1 MDWVLGIDVGTNSI
15 GWAAF
20 EAGEQTK
27 PIRLLSGGVRLFD
40 WGRESQNAVSLMK
53 SRGEKRRG
61 RRRLRA
67 ARWRR
72 DRLCQVLTRLGAAPS
87 DPGPPEVW
95 RLRARAASEPLSGSD
110 VGRVLLHMARHR
122 GFRGSILRPIE
133 PASDEANEQNRWN
146 DAERDLRFAM
156 AQGGHLT
163 VGELLAKRAL
173 EDKAVRA
180 RRGEGAAPTR
190 ALIAEEFDRI
200 RSVQQAAL
208 EWTEEDWATIRDLIL
223 EQRPLRPP
231 IAGRCSV
238 FPESDER
245 MPLIRPL
252 AQRFRILQTL
262 CNLRLREEPNAAA
275 RMLTTEEFEVL
286 LDILD
291 KGGAHS
297 WASLRRAIGIRT
309 RGAHFTIERER
320 AVGAKKAD
328 SREVKGCLAASLL
341 GPVIPSWQD
350 LSLEER
356 DRLVARLLQHRA
368 NRRALL
374 EFLSAEPWPEEVRA
388 AIADA
393 VQFELT
399 TERLSLGEKAVSLI
413 VPELKP
419 GVPSHEAFERG
430 VGLHHSDRRPREL
443 LDRLPYYGK
452 LLPGRVS
459 GGTGNPKDDDCKRYG
474 TVNNVTVHIALN
486 ELRKVVNALLHRYG
500 RPRRIVI
507 ETARELKANTRRLQE
522 IAAEQARR
530 ERENKDILKQIAE
543 MPRDR
548 GFQISRRE
556 RLLRMRLARRQEY
569 ICPYTGIVIGQSDVL
584 SAAYQ
589 IDHVIP
595 RRRGGTDAFDN
606 LVLCAESANR
616 EKGNQ
621 TPYEAWGETPAWHAI
636 EHFLSRIEKRHPGLA
651 WRFAPDAM
659 ARIERQADDGDGW
672 LPRQMTDTSYIARTA
687 MEYLGHVAPDVVAT
701 RGQLT
706 GYLRAHWDFPKERL
720 DHRHHFVDAAII
732 AVTDRSII
740 NQLSRYQA
748 RRGGLPPPSEA
759 EIEIPY
765 PGFTEEVERCYES
778 IWPSRRPDH
787 SLSGPSGQLHR
798 ETPLAQV
805 RQDDGTIRL
814 ATRIPV
820 RDLLTSNGAP
830 LADDKL
836 LAALDR
842 FRSQRFRRRFEA
854 EIEKLRAAE
863 PGLGLGRAALKVAE
877 DPQWGPSGIRAIS
890 CWFNE
895 KRYEPQAIYTVPRS
909 QGSPAAHRAAID
921 PNANA
926 WAEIRQDHRGR
937 WKVRVVPKIEAARIA
952 PPDPASDSDL
962 VMLLRSG
969 DLVAWETPGGREV
982 GYLKVMKSNGGL
994 FFWPLRLAANMKA
1007 APLSLNVPIK
1017 QRDGIY
1023 FSGEGLRKSCARP
1036 VTVSVLGRL
1045 RDPGPGWAEAFQ

>member
-1 MDWVLGIDVGTNSI
+1 M
-15 GWAAF
+15 
-20 EAGEQTK
+20 
-27 PIRLLSGGVRLFD
+27 
-40 WGRESQNAVSLMK
+40 
-53 SRGEKRRG
+53 
-61 RRRLRA
+61 
-67 ARWRR
+67 
-72 DRLCQVLTRLGAAPS
+72 
-87 DPGPPEVW
+87 
-95 RLRARAASEPLSGSD
+95 
-110 VGRVLLHMARHR
+110 
-122 GFRGSILRPIE
+122 
-133 PASDEANEQNRWN
+133 
-146 DAERDLRFAM
+146 
-156 AQGGHLT
+156 
-163 VGELLAKRAL
+163 
-173 EDKAVRA
+173 
-180 RRGEGAAPTR
+180 
-190 ALIAEEFDRI
+190 
-200 RSVQQAAL
+200 
-208 EWTEEDWATIRDLIL
+208 
-223 EQRPLRPP
+223 
-231 IAGRCSV
+231 
-238 FPESDER
+238 
-245 MPLIRPL
+245 
-252 AQRFRILQTL
+252 
-262 CNLRLREEPNAAA
+262 
-275 RMLTTEEFEVL
+275 
-286 LDILD
+286 
-291 KGGAHS
+291 
-297 WASLRRAIGIRT
+297 
-309 RGAHFTIERER
+309 
-320 AVGAKKAD
+320 GAKKAD

-459 GGTGNPKDDDCKRYG
+459 GGTGNRRTTTASAMARSTTSRFTSRSTNCARSSMPSS
-474 TVNNVTVHIALN
+474 TAM
-486 ELRKVVNALLHRYG
+486 AAPAHRHRNG
-500 RPRRIVI
+500 SRAEGQHAAP
-507 ETARELKANTRRLQE
+507 AG
-522 IAAEQARR
+522 IAAEQARG

-787 SLSGPSGQLHR
+787 SLSGPSGQLH
-798 ETPLAQV
+798 A
-805 RQDDGTIRL
+805 
-814 ATRIPV
+814 
-820 RDLLTSNGAP
+820 
-830 LADDKL
+830 K
-836 LAALDR
+836 
-842 FRSQRFRRRFEA
+842 
-854 EIEKLRAAE
+854 
-863 PGLGLGRAALKVAE
+863 
-877 DPQWGPSGIRAIS
+877 
-890 CWFNE
+890 
-895 KRYEPQAIYTVPRS
+895 
-909 QGSPAAHRAAID
+909 
-921 PNANA
+921 
-926 WAEIRQDHRGR
+926 
-937 WKVRVVPKIEAARIA
+937 
-952 PPDPASDSDL
+952 
-962 VMLLRSG
+962 
-969 DLVAWETPGGREV
+969 
-982 GYLKVMKSNGGL
+982 
-994 FFWPLRLAANMKA
+994 PLR
-1007 APLSLNVPIK
+1007 
-1017 QRDGIY
+1017 R
-1023 FSGEGLRKSCARP
+1023 C
-1036 VTVSVLGRL
+1036 GRTMEPSAWP
-1045 RDPGPGWAEAFQ
+1045 PGFRCEIF